1 MYKDITYRK
10 TDIISA
16 LEITQH
22 TNNNYYLK
30 IIHKNF
36 VKNIILKLILR
47 GPHITVTN
55 RNVQFKF
62 TYLNLGMV
70 LKRNIA

>member
-16 LEITQH
+16 LKITQH
-22 TNNNYYLK
+22 TNNNYHLK
-30 IIHKNF
+30 IIHKSF
-36 VKNIILKLILR
+36 VKNIIFKLILR
-47 GPHITVTN
+47 GPHITVKN
-55 RNVQFKF
+55 KKVHYKF
-62 TYLNLGMV
+62 TYWNLGMV